1 MSEPCMTIS
10 VAARLSGLSA
20 KTIRH
25 YEAIGLLAPAVRS
38 ESGYRQ
44 YTQRSIEQLGFI
56 HHARALGF
64 SIAQVG
70 NLLDLKN
77 NPQRASREVKALA
90 QQQLTQLEQRMQE
103 LARMQSMLKD
113 MISRCAGDD
122 DPHCVILE
130 KLAEPEPAENAD
142 EQNQTD

>member
-1 MSEPCMTIS
+1 MTDPTMNIS
-10 VAARLSGLSA
+10 AAARLCGLSA

-25 YEAIGLLAPAVRS
+25 YEAIGLLAPAQRTQA
-38 ESGYRQ
+38 GYRQ
-44 YTQRSIEQLGFI
+44 YNQRSIEQLGFI

-64 SIAQVG
+64 SIAQVS
-70 NLLDLKN
+70 NLLALKD
-77 NPQRASREVKALA
+77 NPQRASRAVKALA
-90 QQQLTQLEQRMQE
+90 QQQLSELEHRMQE
-103 LARMQSMLKD
+103 LARMQAMLKD

-130 KLAEPEPAENAD
+130 KLAEPETAENAD